1 MTWAWKS
8 IARGRARLDDV
19 ISWSHAGRPS
29 PATWQ
34 PRRRGER
41 VKTPTA
47 SAFQSKADGKPLE
60 LYNAIRSYRIMRP
73 YAWAEKARP
82 TDWVAAQVQR
92 SSSRSACSRND
103 RWQDGGDM
111 NGEAQ
116 TEGPQCPARR
126 GSRASQ
132 GRLGACAR
140 GSDFV

>member
-1 MTWAWKS
+1 MQDAC
-8 IARGRARLDDV
+8 L
-19 ISWSHAGRPS
+19 
-29 PATWQ
+29 
-34 PRRRGER
+34 PRRGCHVAAEN
-41 VKTPTA
+41 A
-47 SAFQSKADGKPLE
+47 SRHPPQAPSSRKQTENRLE

-73 YAWAEKARP
+73 YVWAEKARP